1 VILFQSPNPLPTSKK
16 GVRKVSDRCGKTRQ
30 RVFYGLG
37 GSGWT
42 HSAQNRPQ
50 AARSLRRYLM
60 ARERAACCTSTFRT
74 ALDVDRPAKQCQ
86 KLFASEAPD
95 PGDIMSEYRA
105 TSSRNAWATSS
116 ESALKEGRL
125 PNRRDREG
133 EWGRGATV
141 GVIAAMVIVMAV
153 AAFTL
158 HRNSPL
164 VATPPAVNASEPST
178 TGQGALG
185 PVRGRSGIDR

>member
-60 ARERAACCTSTFRT
+60 ARERAACCTATFRT

-116 ESALKEGRL
+116 ESAFGHSGRSSSIWA
-125 PNRRDREG
+125 PVCECVQR
-133 EWGRGATV
+133 
-141 GVIAAMVIVMAV
+141 VIAIFPTRWNGEFFKRTGNCLTANSEA
-153 AAFTL
+153 
-158 HRNSPL
+158 HRF
-164 VATPPAVNASEPST
+164 EW
-178 TGQGALG
+178 
-185 PVRGRSGIDR
+185 